1 MAVRERLDVWMVSH
15 GLVESRTKAQALIMA
30 GEVFVDGQ
38 KAVKPGRATGDD
50 SRVEVATKL
59 KYVGRGGFKLEGA
72 LEGFGIDVRGFVCA
86 DFGSSTGGFTDCL
99 LQMGAVRVHA
109 IDVGTN
115 QLDWRLRSDPR
126 VVVREGVNARHLEAD
141 GLGELVDLAVCDV
154 SFISATM
161 IVPAM
166 AGVLKLTGRMVVLVK
181 PQFEVGRDHVGKGG
195 IVREPELHAECCA
208 KVRDFVEALGFETG
222 MMESPITGAEGNKEF
237 LLYAFR
243 K

>member
-1 MAVRERLDVWMVSH
+1 M
-15 GLVESRTKAQALIMA
+15 
-30 GEVFVDGQ
+30 
-38 KAVKPGRATGDD
+38 
-50 SRVEVATKL
+50 
-59 KYVGRGGFKLEGA
+59 
-72 LEGFGIDVRGFVCA
+72 EGFGIDVRGFVCA

>member
-1 MAVRERLDVWMVSH
+1 MSKERLDLWMVSH

-38 KAVKPGRATGDD
+38 KAVKPGQATGED

-99 LQMGAVRVHA
+99 LQLGAARVHA

-126 VVVREGVNARHLEAD
+126 VIVREGVNARHLEAD
-141 GLGELVDLAVCDV
+141 DLGEYVDLAVCDV

-166 AGVLKLTGRMVVLVK
+166 AGVLKSNGRMVVLVK

-208 KVRDFVEALGFETG
+208 KVRECVEALGFETG

>member
-1 MAVRERLDVWMVSH
+1 MVSH